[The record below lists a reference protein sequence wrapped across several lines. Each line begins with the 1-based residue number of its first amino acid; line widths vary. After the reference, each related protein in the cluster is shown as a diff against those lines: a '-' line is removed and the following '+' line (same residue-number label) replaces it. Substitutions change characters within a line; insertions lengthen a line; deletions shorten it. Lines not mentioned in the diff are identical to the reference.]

1 MTFDS
6 NGQSISQIEMDMV
19 NFDFDFVEVSARDG
33 GLHLHDL
40 VNGDHWGTFWNTN
53 LDDIILDMSI
63 INEKF
68 SG

>member
-1 MTFDS
+1 
-6 NGQSISQIEMDMV
+6 
-19 NFDFDFVEVSARDG
+19 
-33 GLHLHDL
+33 L